1 MTGMQD
7 NQSSAWSA
15 QKSIVIAAIIAL
27 AMLYGGYQVGK
38 DLALRDSAQCEGQ

>member
-1 MTGMQD
+1 MQEE
-7 NQSSAWSA
+7 QPSAWSPR
-15 QKSIVIAAIIAL
+15 KIISVAAIFAL